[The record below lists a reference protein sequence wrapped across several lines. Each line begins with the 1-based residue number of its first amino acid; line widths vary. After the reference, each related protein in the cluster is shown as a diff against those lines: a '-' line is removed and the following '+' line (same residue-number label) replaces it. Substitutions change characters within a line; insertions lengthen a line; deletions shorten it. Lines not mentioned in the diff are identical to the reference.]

1 MDKEA
6 SMEKTYRFNGAENLP
21 TPALVFFEEII
32 RGNIKEAIRIAGSPG
47 RLRPHV
53 KTHKTLEIS
62 AMAVSMG
69 IGAFKCATVSEAQM
83 LAAAHAADVLL
94 SYPLFGR
101 NASRFAALA
110 ASQPGIKYS
119 TIVDSPEGLAEIA
132 RAAKEEKAKIGV
144 FLDLDIGQHRTG
156 IAPGDKAVALYSS
169 ISTHPGLYPAGLHCY
184 DGHNH
189 QTSADERR
197 EAALSSYSIMDSV
210 RSSLLALGLP
220 VPEVVMGGTPT
231 FPFYAEMKG
240 VTLSP
245 GTVFLQDY
253 SYSTSFPDMKF
264 KPAAIIVTRVVS
276 RSEERKEFCIDLGYK
291 GISADPKG
299 LRGLLLEMPEAE
311 PVLQNEEHWVFKSPT
326 GNLLPLGSVVH
337 VMPTHICPTVAL
349 YERAYVV
356 GAEGEVSKEW
366 KIAARDRVV
375 EI

>member
-1 MDKEA
+1 
-6 SMEKTYRFNGAENLP
+6 MEPVYLFKGAENLP
-21 TPALVFFEEII
+21 TPALVFFEELI
-32 RGNIKEAIRIAGSPG
+32 RGNIIEALRIAGGPE

-53 KTHKTLEIS
+53 KTHKTQEIS
-62 AMAVSMG
+62 ALAVMMG
-69 IGAFKCATVSEAQM
+69 INKFKCATVSEAQM
-83 LAAAHAADVLL
+83 LTAAHAADVLL

-110 ASQPGIKYS
+110 AAHPKIKYS
-119 TIVDSPEGLAEIA
+119 TIVDSPEGLGEIG
-132 RAAKEEKAKIGV
+132 RAAKEAGAKIGV

-156 IAPGDKAVALYSS
+156 IGPGQKALDLYAS
-169 ISTHPGLYPAGLHCY
+169 IESHGGLYAAGLHCY

-189 QTSADERR
+189 QAAPEDRKK
-197 EAALSSYSIMDSV
+197 AALGCYDIMDSV
-210 RSSLLALGLP
+210 RSSLLGLGLP

-231 FPFYAEMKG
+231 FPYYAEMKG
-240 VTLSP
+240 INLSP

-311 PVLQNEEHWVFKSPT
+311 PVLQNEEHWVFRSPT
-326 GNLLPLGSVVH
+326 GSLPPLGSVVH
-337 VMPTHICPTVAL
+337 VMPTHICPTVTL

-356 GAEGEVSKEW
+356 DAEGKIAKEW
-366 KIAARDRVV
+366 KIAARDRVA
-375 EI
+375 EIFNRL